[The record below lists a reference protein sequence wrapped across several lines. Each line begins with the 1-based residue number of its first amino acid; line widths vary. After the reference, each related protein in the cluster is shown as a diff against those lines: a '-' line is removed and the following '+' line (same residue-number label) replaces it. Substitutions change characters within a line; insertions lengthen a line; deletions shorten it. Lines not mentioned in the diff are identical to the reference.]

1 MLVFY
6 IMNEEK
12 NKSYAQALLSCCT
25 AASTT
30 REDIFPLK
38 EFRLGTDLSHKSPLQ
53 TTGIF
58 MGSIMIIMQRNTI
71 PIL

>member
-25 AASTT
+25 APAPS
-30 REDIFPLK
+30 EDFFPLK